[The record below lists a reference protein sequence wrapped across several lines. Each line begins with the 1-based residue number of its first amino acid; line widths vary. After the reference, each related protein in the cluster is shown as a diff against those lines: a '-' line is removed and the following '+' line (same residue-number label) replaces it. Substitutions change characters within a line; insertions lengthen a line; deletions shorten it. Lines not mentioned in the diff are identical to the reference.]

1 MATES
6 NWRKDMRPASFR
18 GVRFEVATR
27 DYTGGRRLAT
37 HEYPKRDEPT
47 NEDMGRKA
55 RQLSVEAFQF
65 GREYLGPRNSLL
77 EALEKDGPGEYVDP
91 WGLSHTVRVRQ
102 FAASERLDMGGYVAW
117 QLDFVE
123 DTEGSGHSSRTDTA
137 ALTSSAA
144 DEAEDAYVT
153 DFADRFG
160 VIGPDLVRS
169 EALEQVEGWMGR
181 AGSVSWGT
189 PAAARSLLN
198 LRRQSTVLMDKPRS
212 LADAIRSTIAN
223 LVGGVSID
231 GVGNRGNRRYTSARE
246 LAAMAPARPLVTSS
260 SSQATT
266 NHAALSDIT
275 SGLAVVQAA
284 RATTD
289 MDFEVYEDAVAVRQ
303 QVTADL
309 DEAMTT
315 AADPLYG
322 ALHALRTAVVR
333 DITVR
338 GANLARL
345 GDLTP
350 GETLPALVVAHAYY
364 GDAARE
370 PDVLSRNPAIRHPG
384 FVPGGKPLKVIRDA

>member
-6 NWRKDMRPASFR
+6 TWRKDMRPASFR
-18 GVRFEVATR
+18 GVKFEVANR
-27 DYTGGRRLAT
+27 DYAGGRRLAT

-102 FAASERLDMGGYVAW
+102 FSASERLDMGGYVAW
-117 QLDFVE
+117 RLDFVE
-123 DTEGSGHSSRTDTA
+123 DTEGGGHTTRTDTA
-137 ALTSSAA
+137 ALASGAA
-144 DEAEDAYVT
+144 DDAEDAYVD

-169 EALEQVEGWMGR
+169 EALEQAEGWMDR

-198 LRRQSTVLMDKPRS
+198 LRRQSTSLMDKPGS
-212 LADAIRSTIAN
+212 LADGIRSTISS
-223 LVGGVSID
+223 LVGGVST
-231 GVGNRGNRRYTSARE
+231 GGSGGNSRYTAARE
-246 LAAMAPARPLVTSS
+246 LATMAPERPLVTSS
-260 SSQATT
+260 SSQATA
-266 NHAALSDIT
+266 NQAALSDLT

-303 QVTADL
+303 QVAADL
-309 DEAMTT
+309 DEAMAT
-315 AADPLYG
+315 ASDPLYE

-333 DITVR
+333 DIAVR
-338 GANLARL
+338 GADLARL
-345 GDLTP
+345 DDLTP
-350 GETLPALVVAHAYY
+350 GATLPALVVAYAYY
-364 GDAARE
+364 GNAARE
-370 PDVLSRNPAIRHPG
+370 TDVLSRNPVIRHPG
-384 FVPGGKPLKVIRDA
+384 FVPGGNTLKVVRDE